1 MPHTSVRAC
10 TLPVKT
16 HVLRV
21 RNSVFESMSESDL
34 LTSVA
39 SSWYSTEVR
48 LLYFASFRVYVY
60 HVSESPA
67 RVNTN
72 RL

>member
-21 RNSVFESMSESDL
+21 RKSVFESMSESDL

-48 LLYFASFRVYVY
+48 LRVL
-60 HVSESPA
+60 SCLRLS
-67 RVNTN
+67 RV
-72 RL
+72 RVAGPRQH